1 MRPNKLWT
9 KPPVLILLAVHLF
22 PWTIYTQEADCLPH
36 VRVHRNTV
44 MNASSGE
51 DLRMECPVHFCSD
64 AQPVISWCKLDDSN
78 NCSPFNRSA
87 RTETHWQNL
96 TYNTGISF
104 LNMKDV
110 STNDTGQYRCQYRSD
125 MSHSIKIRVSERT
138 DISTVGYEKNETT
151 SFEHPNPELEWLLPY
166 IYPAVGILG
175 LVVVVITTSILLMQR
190 NRGRPKNTDPTEN
203 KYMAIPMT
211 QQALPHANISPQPY
225 PRASPRQSVP
235 TIYDNAPSRRPS
247 SAHAPPTRP
256 AANHKAA
263 PEDRDQGNR
272 KAGERERDEESLL
285 YAALDH
291 QALPGATGRPQRP
304 QEECSEYAAIRVH

>member
-1 MRPNKLWT
+1 M
-9 KPPVLILLAVHLF
+9 LILL
-22 PWTIYTQEADCLPH
+22 Q
-36 VRVHRNTV
+36 
-44 MNASSGE
+44 
-51 DLRMECPVHFCSD
+51 
-64 AQPVISWCKLDDSN
+64 
-78 NCSPFNRSA
+78 
-87 RTETHWQNL
+87 
-96 TYNTGISF
+96 
-104 LNMKDV
+104 
-110 STNDTGQYRCQYRSD
+110 
-125 MSHSIKIRVSERT
+125 
-138 DISTVGYEKNETT
+138 
-151 SFEHPNPELEWLLPY
+151 
-166 IYPAVGILG
+166 
-175 LVVVVITTSILLMQR
+175 
-190 NRGRPKNTDPTEN
+190 
-203 KYMAIPMT
+203 YMAIPMT

-304 QEECSEYAAIRVH
+304 QEECSEYAAIRVHWTPGQHNNMLSHSLNSLRCTGLSLLYVAQFAVDVFVHLGLLWDFLVHTCNVWCRVVDDIPSSNKQEYQLNL